1 MDEWQQFVIR
11 AVDERGDPIHDYNV
25 QLFSR
30 RGHDEDP
37 IPFAVDVHTYLG
49 DSSLRCF
56 HVNLT
61 QLGLKDMTSLWI
73 RVIASSGSAL
83 VGYTGFGS
91 DKVGDVSSG
100 TTREG
105 KWDGELD
112 LSSLAGDA
120 KVKFFYPYTTTLVEI
135 KLNREPLPL
144 AGRNEV
150 CWF

>member
-1 MDEWQQFVIR
+1 
-11 AVDERGDPIHDYNV
+11 
-25 QLFSR
+25 
-30 RGHDEDP
+30 
-37 IPFAVDVHTYLG
+37 
-49 DSSLRCF
+49 
-56 HVNLT
+56 VNLT
-61 QLGLKDMTSLWI
+61 QLGVKDMTSLWI

-91 DKVGDVSSG
+91 DKMGDVSSG
-100 TTREG
+100 TGRDG

-112 LSSLAGDA
+112 LSSLVGDA

-144 AGRNEV
+144 SGRNEV